1 MMVAGI
7 NRASFSFDEEHNHV
21 TERET
26 IDRFARQV
34 AQVLRRLEEDRSKS
48 DKEKET
54 GALRSVR
61 AGEP

>member
-1 MMVAGI
+1 M
-7 NRASFSFDEEHNHV
+7 

-34 AQVLRRLEEDRSKS
+34 AQVLRRLEEDRNKS

-54 GALRSVR
+54 SALRRVR

>member
-1 MMVAGI
+1 M
-7 NRASFSFDEEHNHV
+7 

-26 IDRFARQV
+26 IDTFARKV
-34 AQVLRRLEEDRSKS
+34 AQVLRRLDRDRNKS

-54 GALRSVR
+54 GALRRVR

>member
-1 MMVAGI
+1 
-7 NRASFSFDEEHNHV
+7 V